1 MMEINNSSTVTF
13 LCANAAS
20 FTNQEKKKK
29 KLWKLICGF
38 TYKSNE
44 RVDLLEDI

>member
-29 KLWKLICGF
+29 TVKIDLWIYL
-38 TYKSNE
+38 
-44 RVDLLEDI
+44 